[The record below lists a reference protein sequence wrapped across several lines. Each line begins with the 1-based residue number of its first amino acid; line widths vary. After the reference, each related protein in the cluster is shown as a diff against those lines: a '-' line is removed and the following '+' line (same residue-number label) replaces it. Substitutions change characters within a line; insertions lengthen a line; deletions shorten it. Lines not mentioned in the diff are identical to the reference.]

1 MKKRCIML
9 LILALILAPLCSA
22 LAEDILGQPFPD
34 FTATD
39 TEGNTFTLSEALQ
52 DHEAVLVNLWASWC
66 PPCEA
71 EFPDLTEVYEAYKDR
86 VAFIALSC
94 EPDDTLDVIG
104 EYRRSHGITFPMGRD
119 EDQEIIMYTGTDGI
133 PTTVIVDRFG
143 NAAFFRIGMFES
155 ADMIKSVLD
164 NFLGEAYTQT
174 AVIHDR

>member
-1 MKKRCIML
+1 MKKLFVAL
-9 LILALILAPLCSA
+9 LVLSLSLVPLCAS

-39 TEGNTFTLSEALQ
+39 TEGNTFTLSEALR

-71 EFPDLTEVYEAYKDR
+71 EFPDLTEAYEEYRDR

-94 EPDDTLDVIG
+94 EPDDTLEVIA

-119 EDQEIIMYTGTDGI
+119 EDQEILMYTESDGI
-133 PTTVIVDRFG
+133 PTTVVVDRFG
-143 NAAFFRIGMFES
+143 NAAFFRIGMFED
-155 ADMIKSVLD
+155 AEMIKSVLD
-164 NFLGEAYTQT
+164 NFLGDAYTET
-174 AVIHDR
+174 TTVR